1 MILPMPYPTLQ
12 LKPGRDRP
20 IISGHPWVF
29 SGALQ
34 EVPATIQPGDI
45 VDLMSAR
52 GEFVARGYINPRNS
66 LAFRVLTWDPDEPV
80 DQAFFDTRVQQAA
93 ELRALLERQGTNA
106 YRLVHAEGDYLP
118 GLIVDRFERYL
129 VAQIHTA
136 GMERQREAVIAALR
150 RAVRPEGILLRND
163 IGVRG
168 REGLPVGEAEVVWGA
183 IPETITVEEAGI
195 RYLVDPYH
203 GQKTGFFLDQ
213 RDKRARIR
221 ECAGQAGTL
230 LNLFSYSGSF
240 ALAGLAANPRLR
252 TVNVDAS
259 KSALDLARQNYAL
272 NGHALEGH
280 EFLAEDVVAYLKTRV
295 ADDARFDIV
304 VVDPPAYA
312 KSMES
317 KHRALYGYETLNALA
332 ARVVAPG
339 GYLLT
344 CSCSGVIDM
353 GEFESVV
360 HGALLHARRRTQVIG
375 SFTVSLD
382 HPTLPGFPEDRY
394 LKALLIRMP

>member
-1 MILPMPYPTLQ
+1 MPYPTLH

-29 SGALQ
+29 SGAFQ
-34 EVPATIQPGDI
+34 DIPASIEPGAI
-45 VDLMSAR
+45 VDLASAR
-52 GEFVARGYINPRNS
+52 GEFVARGYINPKNS
-66 LAFRVLTWDPDEPV
+66 LACRVLTWDQDEPI
-80 DQAFFDTRVQQAA
+80 DQAFFDARIRQAA
-93 ELRALLERQGTNA
+93 TLRAGLARQGTNA

-118 GLIVDRFERYL
+118 GLIVDRFDRYL

-136 GMERQREAVIAALR
+136 GMERQREPVIAALR
-150 RAVRPEGILLRND
+150 RAVEPEGILLRND

-168 REGLPVGEAEVVWGA
+168 REGLPVGAAEVVWGA
-183 IPETITVEEAGI
+183 MPETITVEEASI
-195 RYLVDPYH
+195 RFVVDPFH

-213 RDKRARIR
+213 RDKRAHIR
-221 ECAGQAGTL
+221 ECAAEAETL
-230 LNLFSYSGSF
+230 LNLFSYSGAF

-259 KSALDLARQNYAL
+259 RAALDLAQQNYAL
-272 NGHALEGH
+272 NGHALDGH
-280 EFLAEDVVAYLKTRV
+280 EFVAEDVVAYLKARV
-295 ADDARFDIV
+295 AEEARFDVV

-317 KHRALYGYETLNALA
+317 KPRALYGYETLNGLA
-332 ARVVAPG
+332 ARVVASG

-353 GEFESVV
+353 AEFEGVV
-360 HGALLHARRRTQVIG
+360 HGALLHARRRAQVIG

-394 LKALLIRMP
+394 LKALLLHMP